1 MSISLKRIELSN
13 IRSHESFTFVPAET
27 GVTAISG
34 PTGSGK
40 STIVDSLAW
49 VLFGTKPNGVSKN
62 SSIIREGTDPKTH
75 KSFVRAEIEVD
86 GCLLKIERRLL
97 TKAGGAGCD
106 VWEWDSENEEWEH
119 LAGAAVSHAE
129 SYIRQRMKMD
139 EKGFLTAILV
149 QQKQVD
155 QLISSGPRERAQ
167 VIEDLTGLS
176 SITSA
181 VSAARQEHTGL
192 KKASQLTDI
201 DEGKLKAVESE
212 ILDSEAKLDE
222 AKTVYKKSKA
232 KIKEQ
237 AESLGELE
245 SSVELETE
253 KFEKVEAARRAVTE
267 LDVKIES
274 RESLLEETL
283 VEKEEAKAQLPKG
296 PRGMPYSESLEQVE
310 TLRSAVSKL
319 TSDLRYQK
327 RLKDDAQEKAEDFKQ
342 RIENSGVASADEAND
357 KLASNTKR
365 LSAVNSKMSEIEEL
379 IGNFGGEINQF
390 QSAIKIVAAGDDCPT
405 CLQKVDETDA
415 AVAALEASVNS
426 LKTKRKKAESKLG
439 PLSDEREELTA
450 EIASLKKLKA
460 VFEGLDSSNEQL
472 KVSEKRIADLSSTL
486 KSKEAELKASE
497 KLHKSIEQEE
507 ERTKRYD
514 RALERLQKIVKSVD
528 DLKAKRKVAKRILKE
543 GGALS
548 ETKLNSLR
556 KRLYDLRSEYQDS
569 RVSLST
575 IKADAKILA
584 SSIDH
589 LTDKRAMY
597 QAELDRH
604 KELLKSVEISAATL
618 ETLSEFRINRVKT
631 ALPTIESFSSEL
643 LTRFTDGKF
652 IGLKLDEKFNASVTL
667 SDGTERA
674 VGLLSGGELSAA
686 SIALRLSVSM
696 MLNGSDTKNLIILD
710 EVLVSQDADRAELI
724 LSTIRDVCKGQVV
737 MIAHGDGLGAIAD
750 KRVEMEEDKNEKD
763 Q

>member
-1 MSISLKRIELSN
+1 MSISLKSIELSN
-13 IRSHESFTFVPAET
+13 IRSHVHFKFVPAES

-62 SSIIREGTDPKTH
+62 SSIIREGADPKVD

-86 GCLLKIERRLL
+86 GSLLKFERRIL
-97 TKAGGAGCD
+97 TKAGGAACD
-106 VWEWDSENEEWEH
+106 VWEWDSEKEEWEH

-129 SYIRQRMKMD
+129 SYTRQRLKMD
-139 EKGFLTAILV
+139 EKGFLTAVLV

-176 SITSA
+176 SISTA
-181 VSAARQEHTGL
+181 VAAARQEHTAL
-192 KKASQLTDI
+192 KKASQLSDI
-201 DEGKLKAVESE
+201 DEAKLKRVKGEILESE
-212 ILDSEAKLDE
+212 TKLNIAKKD
-222 AKTVYKKSKA
+222 YKKSKA
-232 KIKEQ
+232 KVQDQ
-237 AESLGELE
+237 ATELE
-245 SSVELETE
+245 SLEKAFDEETE
-253 KFEKVEAARRAVTE
+253 KFEKVETARRSITDLE
-267 LDVKIES
+267 VKIES

-283 VEKEEAKAQLPKG
+283 IEKDEAKAQLPSG
-296 PRGMPYSESLEQVE
+296 PRGMSYSDSLSKVESL
-310 TLRSAVSKL
+310 RSSVSKA
-319 TSDLRYQK
+319 TSDLRYQNK
-327 RLKDDAQEKAEDFKQ
+327 LRDDSQAKLEKFTKQ
-342 RIENSGVASADEAND
+342 IEVSGVSSESEASE
-357 KLASNTKR
+357 KLDLK
-365 LSAVNSKMSEIEEL
+365 SKKLIDTSSKIAEIEKL
-379 IGNFGGEINQF
+379 IGNYGGEINQF
-390 QSAIKIVAAGDDCPT
+390 KSAIKIVEAGDDCPT
-405 CLQKVDETDA
+405 CLQKVD
-415 AVAALEASVNS
+415 AVEVAVTALQGSV
-426 LKTKRKKAESKLG
+426 KTLSSKRVKAEGKLS
-439 PLSDEREELTA
+439 PLELIKDELKVEISD
-450 EIASLKKLKA
+450 LKRLKS
-460 VFEGLDSSNEQL
+460 VFEGFDSSTEQFAL
-472 KVSEKRIADLSSTL
+472 SGEKIADLSSTL
-486 KSKEAELKASE
+486 KVKEAELKSSE
-497 KLHKSIEQEE
+497 KLHRSIEQEE

-528 DLKAKRKVAKRILKE
+528 ELKAKRKKAKRVLKE

-548 ETKLNSLR
+548 ETKINALR
-556 KRLYDLRSEYQDS
+556 KRLYNLRSAYQDS
-569 RVSLST
+569 RVHLGS

-584 SSIDH
+584 SSIEH
-589 LTDKRAMY
+589 LTEKREIY
-597 QAELDRH
+597 QEELDLYRD
-604 KELLKSVEISAATL
+604 LLESVEISAATL

-652 IGLKLDEKFNASVTL
+652 IALKLDEKFNASVTL
-667 SDGTERA
+667 SDGAERA

-750 KRVEMEEDKNEKD
+750 KQVQMGDDLKE
-763 Q
+763 